1 MLRTHVKAE
10 DIDPTLPT
18 PSPSPPRFSRRL
30 PTCRDPAEL
39 KEQHVAKARAAAERV
54 RLEHLAQA
62 LQSSGT
68 GVKAE
73 EGDVG
78 EQSGMQR
85 YSYMVEQEEDGR
97 KVSKRVTVIV
107 PAATPPPAFTLDKVT
122 SGLAFLP
129 PPASYPSPFPRAP
142 PARCI
147 PLPSLHRLSLAPPQP
162 PVPLFHSHVRKRPLA
177 VSNDQLEQRRPAF
190 TLQHQSPVPSSLSRT
205 AMWAQDQQRRLAG
218 ISEDTSEREERRRE
232 DDDAEREVK
241 GARLTLSERRGGRRF
256 APLCLV

>member
-107 PAATPPPAFTLDKVT
+107 PAATPPPAFTLDKV
-122 SGLAFLP
+122 P
-129 PPASYPSPFPRAP
+129 
-142 PARCI
+142 RCI